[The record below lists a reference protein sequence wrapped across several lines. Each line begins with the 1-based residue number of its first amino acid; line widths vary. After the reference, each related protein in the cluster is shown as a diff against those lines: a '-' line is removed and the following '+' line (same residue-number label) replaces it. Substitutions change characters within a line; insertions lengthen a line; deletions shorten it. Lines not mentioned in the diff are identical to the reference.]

1 MSLLVELIYGL
12 VGRVED
18 NARTGAN
25 GRDSLVLTAER
36 CLPCCFWQ
44 TAAQGRRIRSGGVKL
59 DDGSAAGSANK
70 LLRGAAVLAGVSA
83 LEIRYVVVVLRDAVD
98 ETRLLSKTQPFE
110 G

>member
-1 MSLLVELIYGL
+1 
-12 VGRVED
+12 
-18 NARTGAN
+18 
-25 GRDSLVLTAER
+25 
-36 CLPCCFWQ
+36 
-44 TAAQGRRIRSGGVKL
+44 VKL

-70 LLRGAAVLAGVSA
+70 LIRGGAVLAGVSA